1 MKHRHALVAAM
12 TAACFLLSGCGAM
25 STAIKKRDLDVKTQ
39 MSETIWLE
47 PTSEKTVFI
56 QVRNTSDKDMSGLQS
71 QIASELTAKGYRV
84 TPSSDT
90 AYFWVQASVLK
101 AEKMDLR
108 QSQGFL
114 SSGYEGGQPQRHWG
128 RVLPP
133 ITPGLRVPRSASD
146 WLRVWSVWPQM
157 QWLRT

>member
-1 MKHRHALVAAM
+1 
-12 TAACFLLSGCGAM
+12 M

-84 TPSSDT
+84 MPSSDT
-90 AYFWVQASVLK
+90 AYFWQVSVLK

-108 QSQGFL
+108 QSVDFSAAVMRGCNR
-114 SSGYEGGQPQRHWG
+114 SGTGCGHCR
-128 RVLPP
+128 L
-133 ITPGLRVPRSASD
+133 
-146 WLRVWSVWPQM
+146 
-157 QWLRT
+157 